1 MLPMASTAFDDADR
15 PAPAP
20 APNAGG
26 RPWLL
31 IAVVAVLSVALAVT
45 GTLLFVSGGKADAKD
60 PAAAAAAADDCHPKP
75 GADAAKTPLYL
86 EVTPPF
92 VVNLNEADAVHFL
105 QVEVSLMA
113 YDQPTLDK
121 AREQLPLIRHHL
133 VLLFGDQTFAD
144 IRTQEGKVK
153 LQGAAREIVRA
164 ALTKAVGAPLIEDLY
179 LTSVVGQ

>member
-1 MLPMASTAFDDADR
+1 MATTAFDDADR
-15 PAPAP
+15 PASA
-20 APNAGG
+20 AVAAAKAGG

-31 IAVVAVLSVALAVT
+31 IGVVVLLSVALAVT
-45 GTLLFVSGGKADAKD
+45 GTLLFVSGDKADVKD
-60 PAAAAAAADDCHPKP
+60 PADAAAAGGHGHAKS
-75 GADAAKTPLYL
+75 GADATKTPLYL
-86 EVTPPF
+86 EVVPPF
-92 VVNLNEADAVHFL
+92 VVNLNEAGAVHFL

-144 IRTQEGKVK
+144 IRSQEGKVK
-153 LQGAAREIVRA
+153 LQGKAREIIRE
-164 ALTKAVGAPLIEDLY
+164 ALTKAVGAPLVEDVY

>member
-1 MLPMASTAFDDADR
+1 MASTAFDDADR

-31 IAVVAVLSVALAVT
+31 IGVVALLSVALAVT
-45 GTLLFVSGGKADAKD
+45 GTLLFVSGGKADAE
-60 PAAAAAAADDCHPKP
+60 AAADAATATDDGHPKP

-144 IRTQEGKVK
+144 IRSQEGKVK